1 MLEQQ
6 KLSHYLDIVEV
17 ELLKQISRRMDSF
30 FTALATVHALHR
42 EVTSTVRQIGE
53 LRASTRAV
61 SAILVGESLTVA
73 RLLKRRGNLGEV
85 YRKAKLMATVR
96 RAQPHLQL
104 LLSQND
110 FAGALDL
117 IQSTQEVL
125 KTELNGIT
133 AFRHLGTQLTEMT
146 GMVER
151 IMESEFVRY
160 TIGWRES
167 AEASKAG
174 PERVAEILADA
185 QEQLVPLVMG
195 LYRCGKLGS
204 ILQAYRERLQREVT
218 VSLKNI
224 LVAILPSSSNPD
236 KNSLADRL
244 HILTASEFLVV
255 VGRVY
260 SGLLSL
266 LQHVARVHDLVA
278 MVIESSAA
286 DEEGSGAAGPSTTS
300 SSSPASTSS
309 GAPASAGA
317 AATAASA
324 PRIASQAER
333 YRKQLVRESLDVLAS
348 ITELSHARCA
358 KLLSVR
364 ADSTSRL
371 SLREFYDF
379 HRCTDAFVVAGEAL
393 CHKQCISL
401 RGVLLSLA
409 KSFVEGFYQN
419 QKKSLRLVL
428 DNERW
433 NQAKVPG
440 AFQALVDRIV
450 NLDFTRPPGPGEL
463 GAVPGLEEAAAS
475 LVPQPQPMLAPLPSL
490 SSSASALPA
499 ASAIISPP
507 PSASAAAN
515 PSASAAPASHPSSSA
530 ALRPTGSAPSS
541 SSLPA
546 PAPSSATPDD
556 TPKTLVINGVHF
568 KVVSA
573 VLITA
578 KLISEMLEAC
588 RLLPAMTVDLLPK
601 AKSLLGDYNSIT
613 CQLVVGAGALQV
625 AGLKSISTK
634 HLALSASSLGAMS
647 ALIPFVRKSFRAL
660 LPPTHHRLLA
670 DLDMVIKDLEDH
682 KREVFVKILA
692 IMRDRLRVHCLAL
705 PSNPW
710 DPQAQASR
718 YMQELCKEVAVLHKV
733 LIAICAPHEVQET
746 FSLLGLDIARGLVDA
761 YSGLDLSPFGK
772 TALINDIGFLVTSL
786 AELKGV
792 ACNLDALMNFARSLG
807 ASA

>member
-1 MLEQQ
+1 VLNEGHAVLEQQ

-42 EVTSTVRQIGE
+42 EVSSTVRQIGE

-117 IQSTQEVL
+117 IQSTQDVL
-125 KTELNGIT
+125 RTELSGIT

-286 DEEGSGAAGPSTTS
+286 DEEGAAPAPAPAPAPATS
-300 SSSPASTSS
+300 SPS
-309 GAPASAGA
+309 GSAPAPPA
-317 AATAASA
+317 AASA
-324 PRIASQAER
+324 PKIASQAQR

-433 NQAKVPG
+433 NQAKVPA

-475 LVPQPQPMLAPLPSL
+475 LVPPPQPQLATS
-490 SSSASALPA
+490 LPA
-499 ASAIISPP
+499 S
-507 PSASAAAN
+507 
-515 PSASAAPASHPSSSA
+515 SAAPTAAAALATSTSPPGPSSSS
-530 ALRPTGSAPSS
+530 LRATGSAPSVAHPT
-541 SSLPA
+541 PA
-546 PAPSSATPDD
+546 PAPSSAAAAAADD
-556 TPKTLVINGVHF
+556 TPKTLTINGVQF

-601 AKSLLGDYNSIT
+601 AKALLGDYNSIT

-733 LIAICAPHEVQET
+733 LFAICAPHEVQET
-746 FSLLGLDIARGLVDA
+746 FSMLGLDIARGLVDA

-786 AELKGV
+786 SELKGV
-792 ACNLDALMNFARSLG
+792 ACNMDALINFARSLG
-807 ASA
+807 SEK

>member
-1 MLEQQ
+1 MLNEGHAVLEQQ

-42 EVTSTVRQIGE
+42 EVSSTVRQIGE

-117 IQSTQEVL
+117 IQSTQDVL
-125 KTELNGIT
+125 RTELSGIT

-286 DEEGSGAAGPSTTS
+286 DEEGAAPAPAPAPAPATS
-300 SSSPASTSS
+300 SPS
-309 GAPASAGA
+309 GSAPAPPA
-317 AATAASA
+317 AASA
-324 PRIASQAER
+324 PKIASQAQR

-433 NQAKVPG
+433 NQAKVPA

-475 LVPQPQPMLAPLPSL
+475 LVPPPQPQLATS
-490 SSSASALPA
+490 LPA
-499 ASAIISPP
+499 S
-507 PSASAAAN
+507 
-515 PSASAAPASHPSSSA
+515 SAAPTAAAALATSTSPPGPSSSS
-530 ALRPTGSAPSS
+530 LRATGSAPSVAHPT
-541 SSLPA
+541 PA
-546 PAPSSATPDD
+546 PAPSSAAAAAADD
-556 TPKTLVINGVHF
+556 TPKTLTINGVQF

-601 AKSLLGDYNSIT
+601 AKALLGDYNSIT

-733 LIAICAPHEVQET
+733 LFAICAPHEVQET
-746 FSLLGLDIARGLVDA
+746 FSMLGLDIARGLVDA

-786 AELKGV
+786 SELKGV
-792 ACNLDALMNFARSLG
+792 ACNMDALINFARSLG
-807 ASA
+807 SEK